1 MEIREMSIDLETYS
15 DIDITKCG
23 AYKYAESD
31 YFEILLFGVSVNGGP
46 VKVYDLACGDTIP
59 EEILA
64 ALSDENITKW
74 AFNAS
79 FERICLSNWLKRH
92 CPEHFRGYSIPEDPA
107 SKYLDPS
114 SWKCT
119 MIWSAYMGLP
129 LSLEGVG
136 AVLKLQDQKLKEGK
150 DLIRY
155 FCKPCK
161 PTKANGGRT
170 RNLPQHD
177 SEKWILFKE
186 YNHRDVEVEIAIKQ
200 KLARFPVP
208 DFVWDEYHLD
218 QEINDR
224 GIMIDPE
231 FVSSAIA
238 FDERSR
244 ASLMSKMRD
253 ITGIDNPNSVQQM
266 KEWLSD
272 RGVEM
277 ESLGKKEVAK
287 FVKDSIGNMDGNITE
302 ALKLRLQLAKSS
314 VRKYQAMQ
322 NVMCSD
328 GRAHGMFQ
336 FYGANRSGRWA
347 GRLIQLQNLPQN
359 HIPDLAEARA
369 LVRSGDYDTMNLLYN
384 DIPDTLSQ
392 LIRTAFI
399 PKPGC
404 KFIVSDYSA
413 IEARVLAHIAG
424 EKWRS
429 KVFAEGKD
437 IYCASASQMFGVPVE
452 KHGINSQLRQ
462 KGKIAELALGYGGS
476 VGALKSMGA
485 LDNGLQEEELQPLVS
500 AWRQANPNIVQF
512 WWDVD
517 NAVKTTVR
525 QRIKTE
531 VRGIR
536 FSYKSGMLFITLPS
550 GRRLSYVKPRIGENR
565 FGGESVT
572 YEGIGTTKKWERIE
586 SYGPKFVE
594 NIVQAISRDLLC
606 FAMRNLSFCQI
617 VGHVHDEVIIECSSE
632 VSVQS
637 LCDIMSRSPDW
648 MPGILIRG
656 DGYQC
661 DFYQK
666 DS

>member
-1 MEIREMSIDLETYS
+1 M
-15 DIDITKCG
+15 
-23 AYKYAESD
+23 
-31 YFEILLFGVSVNGGP
+31 
-46 VKVYDLACGDTIP
+46 
-59 EEILA
+59 
-64 ALSDENITKW
+64 
-74 AFNAS
+74 
-79 FERICLSNWLKRH
+79 
-92 CPEHFRGYSIPEDPA
+92 
-107 SKYLDPS
+107 
-114 SWKCT
+114 
-119 MIWSAYMGLP
+119 
-129 LSLEGVG
+129 
-136 AVLKLQDQKLKEGK
+136 
-150 DLIRY
+150 
-155 FCKPCK
+155 
-161 PTKANGGRT
+161 
-170 RNLPQHD
+170 
-177 SEKWILFKE
+177 
-186 YNHRDVEVEIAIKQ
+186 EVEIAIKQ

-231 FVSSAIA
+231 FVSNAIA

-277 ESLGKKEVAK
+277 ESLSKKEVAK

-359 HIPDLAEARA
+359 HIPD
-369 LVRSGDYDTMNLLYN
+369 
-384 DIPDTLSQ
+384 TLSQ

-413 IEARVLAHIAG
+413 IEARVLTHIAG

-452 KHGINSQLRQ
+452 KHGINSHLRQ

-476 VGALKSMGA
+476 VSALKSMGA
-485 LDNGLQEEELQPLVS
+485 LDNGLQEEELQPLVN
-500 AWRQANPNIVQF
+500 AWRQANPSIVQF

-525 QRIKTE
+525 
-531 VRGIR
+531 
-536 FSYKSGMLFITLPS
+536 
-550 GRRLSYVKPRIGENR
+550 
-565 FGGESVT
+565 
-572 YEGIGTTKKWERIE
+572 
-586 SYGPKFVE
+586 
-594 NIVQAISRDLLC
+594 
-606 FAMRNLSFCQI
+606 
-617 VGHVHDEVIIECSSE
+617 
-632 VSVQS
+632 
-637 LCDIMSRSPDW
+637 
-648 MPGILIRG
+648 
-656 DGYQC
+656 
-661 DFYQK
+661 
-666 DS
+666 

>member
-1 MEIREMSIDLETYS
+1 MSIDLETYS

-31 YFEILLFGVSVNGGP
+31 HFEILLFGVSVTGGP

-92 CPEHFRGYSIPEDPA
+92 YPEHFRGYSIPEDPA

-119 MIWSAYMGLP
+119 MIWAAYMGLP

-186 YNHRDVEVEIAIKQ
+186 YNRRDVEVEIAIKQ

-208 DFVWDEYHLD
+208 DFIWDEYHLD

-231 FVSSAIA
+231 FVSNAIA
-238 FDERSR
+238 FDERSK

-266 KEWLSD
+266 KKWLSD
-272 RGVEM
+272 RGVKM

-287 FVKDSIGNMDGNITE
+287 FVKDSIGNMDSNITE

-437 IYCASASQMFGVPVE
+437 IYCASASQMFDVPVE
-452 KHGINSQLRQ
+452 KHGINSHLRQ

-485 LDNGLQEEELQPLVS
+485 LDNGLLEEELQPLVN
-500 AWRQANPNIVQF
+500 AWRQANPSIVQF

-517 NAVKTTVR
+517 NAVKTTIR

-531 VRGIR
+531 VRCIR

-550 GRRLSYVKPRIGENR
+550 GRQLAYVKPRIGENR

-572 YEGIGTTKKWERIE
+572 YEGIGAAKKWERIE

-617 VGHVHDEVIIECSSE
+617 VGHVHDEVIIECGPE

-637 LCDIMSRSPDW
+637 LGDIMSRSPDW